1 MPDILGILGGMGP
14 LASAE
19 FVKTIYEF
27 NLTAREQEMPACVL
41 ISDPTIP
48 DRTEAI
54 LHDDERAV
62 LHRLEQALTQLVDA
76 GATRTV
82 IACITAHHFVP
93 KMTPALQD
101 RLISLIDVIIDDVLR
116 ADAPHLLFCTNG
128 TRKASVFQQAARW
141 AQVEPFVVLPSA
153 ADQQRIHTL
162 LYRVKQGDVGQERL
176 ADIDDLLASYHTG
189 GLIAGCT
196 EMHLLTKQLAARPID
211 QPHYQIAD
219 PLLTIARTLCDRMG
233 ATGRGRTVG
242 G

>member
-19 FVKTIYEF
+19 FVKTIYEH

-54 LHDDERAV
+54 QRGDEGAV
-62 LHRLEQALTQLVDA
+62 LHRLEQALAQLVDA

-101 RLISLIDVIIDDVLR
+101 RLLSLIDVIIDDVLR
-116 ADAPHLLFCTNG
+116 ADLPHLLFCTNG
-128 TRKASVFQQAARW
+128 TRKAGVFQQAARW
-141 AQVEPFVVLPSA
+141 AQVEPFVVLPSE

-176 ADIDDLLASYHTG
+176 AEIDDLLASYHTR

-219 PLLTIARTLCDRMG
+219 PLLTIARTLRDRMG
-233 ATGRGRTVG
+233 ATGRARAVG